1 MTLYLSRGDPSLAPS
16 HSAHMHIKKKKVNAL
31 HVLLHGVKNTFVS
44 NGGSIF
50 TGRNAQ
56 HPSVRLI
63 YGGKATD
70 TK

>member
-16 HSAHMHIKKKKVNAL
+16 HSAQMHMKKKVNAL
-31 HVLLHGVKNTFVS
+31 DVLLHGVKNTFVS

-63 YGGKATD
+63 YGSKATD